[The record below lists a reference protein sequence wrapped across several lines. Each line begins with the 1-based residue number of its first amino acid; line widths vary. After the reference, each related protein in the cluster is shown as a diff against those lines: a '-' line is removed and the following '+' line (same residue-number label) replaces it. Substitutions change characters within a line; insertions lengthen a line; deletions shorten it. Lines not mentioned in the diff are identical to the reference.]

1 MRRKLK
7 LLLVLSAFLL
17 SMCRSYDQNGTVA
30 SINGLSCQNYTDY
43 GFLKR
48 SERAACFYVCP
59 DGTVAQPDI
68 PENFS
73 DSSSL
78 YTATKKELDSQF
90 CGVTAQ
96 PTATQQLPSTS
107 APATALVTASATES
121 PIEITATAEAS
132 PTLAISPTAMPALL
146 TGDVT
151 MCDQTTDLISFR
163 MVESAPDLND
173 KLVTLQISEQET
185 TCAVNP
191 VNTSLLTCT
200 LPSIFTLPSQVVV
213 SLDGAV
219 VNEFP
224 YDGIGCILVDTPIP
238 TP

>member
-78 YTATKKELDSQF
+78 YIATKKELDSQF
-90 CGVTAQ
+90 CGVASL
-96 PTATQQLPSTS
+96 PTATQQLASTS
-107 APATALVTASATES
+107 APATPLVAASATES

-132 PTLAISPTAMPALL
+132 PTPAISPTALPPLL

-163 MVESAPDLND
+163 IVKPAPDLTD
-173 KLVTLQISEQET
+173 KVVTVQISEEET

-191 VNTSLLTCT
+191 VNTSLLTCP
-200 LPSIFTLPSQVVV
+200 LPSAVTFPATVVV

-219 VNEFP
+219 VNDFS

>member
-1 MRRKLK
+1 MTRKIK
-7 LLLVLSAFLL
+7 LLLVICAFLL
-17 SMCRSYDQNGTVA
+17 SMCRTYDQNGTVA

-43 GFLKR
+43 RFLKR

-68 PENFS
+68 SENFS
-73 DSSSL
+73 DASSL
-78 YTATKKELDSQF
+78 YTATRKDLDSQF
-90 CGVTAQ
+90 CGVASQ
-96 PTATQQLPSTS
+96 PTATQQLAITS
-107 APATALVTASATES
+107 VPATPLVTASATES
-121 PIEITATAEAS
+121 PVEITATADAS
-132 PTLAISPTAMPALL
+132 PTPAISPTALPPLL

-163 MVESAPDLND
+163 MVISAPDLTD
-173 KLVTLQISEQET
+173 KLVTVQISEQET

-200 LPSIFTLPSQVVV
+200 LPTLITFPASVVA
-213 SLDGAV
+213 SLNGAV
-219 VNEFP
+219 VNDFQ

-238 TP
+238 SP

>member
-1 MRRKLK
+1 MTRKIK
-7 LLLVLSAFLL
+7 LLLVLCAFLL
-17 SMCRSYDQNGTVA
+17 SMCRTYDQNGTVA

-68 PENFS
+68 SENFS

-78 YTATKKELDSQF
+78 YTATRKELDSQF
-90 CGVTAQ
+90 CGVASV
-96 PTATQQLPSTS
+96 PTATEQLASTS
-107 APATALVTASATES
+107 APATPLVTASATES
-121 PIEITATAEAS
+121 PIEITATADAS
-132 PTLAISPTAMPALL
+132 PTPAISPTALLPLL

-163 MVESAPDLND
+163 MVESAPDLTD
-173 KLVTLQISEQET
+173 KLVTVQISEQET

-200 LPSIFTLPSQVVV
+200 LPGAVTFPATVVV

-219 VNEFP
+219 VNDFP

-238 TP
+238 P

>member
-48 SERAACFYVCP
+48 SERAACFYICP

-78 YTATKKELDSQF
+78 YIATKKELDSQF
-90 CGVTAQ
+90 CGVASL
-96 PTATQQLPSTS
+96 PTATQQLASTSS
-107 APATALVTASATES
+107 APATPLVTASATVS
-121 PIEITATAEAS
+121 PIETVPIEAS
-132 PTLAISPTAMPALL
+132 TTAAISPTALPPLL
-146 TGDVT
+146 RGDVT
-151 MCDQTTDLISFR
+151 MCDQTTDLISF
-163 MVESAPDLND
+163 
-173 KLVTLQISEQET
+173 
-185 TCAVNP
+185 
-191 VNTSLLTCT
+191 
-200 LPSIFTLPSQVVV
+200 
-213 SLDGAV
+213 
-219 VNEFP
+219 
-224 YDGIGCILVDTPIP
+224 
-238 TP
+238 

>member
-1 MRRKLK
+1 MTRKLK
-7 LLLVLSAFLL
+7 LILVLSAFLL
-17 SMCRSYDQNGTVA
+17 SMCRTYDQNGTVA

-68 PENFS
+68 SENFS

-78 YTATKKELDSQF
+78 YTATRKELDSQF
-90 CGVTAQ
+90 CGVASV
-96 PTATQQLPSTS
+96 PTATEQLASTS
-107 APATALVTASATES
+107 APATPLVTASATES
-121 PIEITATAEAS
+121 PIEITATADAS
-132 PTLAISPTAMPALL
+132 PTPAISPTALLPLL

-163 MVESAPDLND
+163 MVESAPDLTD
-173 KLVTLQISEQET
+173 KLVTVQISEQET

-200 LPSIFTLPSQVVV
+200 LPGAVTFPATVVV

-219 VNEFP
+219 VNDFP

-238 TP
+238 P